1 MDNQTQ
7 WEKEMFD
14 PPSSQVNCQ
23 YDTQV
28 NCDYRNLDPI
38 HFEQFAQYTCEQIA
52 QFTKIILASQ
62 KSGQIWHL
70 ASIELKIWHFAKFE
84 W

>member
-38 HFEQFAQYTCEQIA
+38 HFEQFAQYACEQIA
-52 QFTKIILASQ
+52 QFAKIILASQ
-62 KSGQIWHL
+62 KIGQIWHL
-70 ASIELKIWHFAKFE
+70 ASIERKNLALSLN
-84 W
+84 